1 MFGVVDVDSECIEY
15 GRKLTIFN
23 VIMRF
28 FVYLIYILIIYY
40 YSIIQD
46 RVEWE

>member
-1 MFGVVDVDSECIEY
+1 MNSECIEY
-15 GRKLTIFN
+15 GRKLTISN

-46 RVEWE
+46 RVE